1 MTYQNSNQ
9 ISDLMIPQPV
19 ARLVLLRIF
28 VLISGLDLSEHQRF
42 FPNLSLSLYQSPG
55 LLLTGPLLK
64 VAILSK
70 NKQFQKKI
78 SKIQKQTFQTVN
90 PTIQQETRN
99 LKNKH
104 KSPQIQRNGFWSEMN
119 LSKTKLKYL
128 ELK

>member
-1 MTYQNSNQ
+1 MVSCRFPLNQSN
-9 ISDLMIPQPV
+9 DLPKFKSNLGPDDPP
-19 ARLVLLRIF
+19 ARRTPRPPEDLRPDF
-28 VLISGLDLSEHQRF
+28 GSGLVRTSGI
-42 FPNLSLSLYQSPG
+42 FPQSLSLSLYQSPG

-99 LKNKH
+99 QKKT
-104 KSPQIQRNGFWSEMN
+104 QITPN
-119 LSKTKLKYL
+119 LA
-128 ELK
+128 